1 MRRILTYTAV
11 IHGLIVCACTTANAV
26 TFDDLLG
33 EQDFLDG
40 QTPIQTS
47 KTFLAG
53 QGEPSPFNGVLFGD
67 DRYANNFGDFSYTH
81 ITLASIADIVSATLT
96 IGLIDHDSFDSV
108 DTIDFFFDGIQ
119 QNDSA
124 FIGISHN
131 PSSAS
136 VVTVPVDISLLSD
149 GQLVVRFI
157 SNAAPPSNHGNSI
170 APDFSLMSVQVI
182 PEPATLALLGLPLLA
197 YRNRR

>member
-1 MRRILTYTAV
+1 MRHLSTFMAITLGP
-11 IHGLIVCACTTANAV
+11 IICAGTTANAV
-26 TFDDLLG
+26 TYDDLLG

-40 QTPIQTS
+40 QTPILS
-47 KTFLAG
+47 SETFLAG
-53 QGEPSPFNGVLFGD
+53 QGESYPFNGVLFGD
-67 DRYANNFGDFSYTH
+67 DRYDNDFGEFTYTH
-81 ITLASIADIVSATLT
+81 TTLAPITDIVSATLT